1 MTIKAMPATDFDP
14 SKHPGC
20 AVIVLDEAGKDLF
33 NRVLK
38 RAAPLRTDDPKG
50 FNAALSDVSG
60 PLITASHL
68 MGWRWPQ

>member
-1 MTIKAMPATDFDP
+1 MTIKAMPVSDFNP
-14 SKHPGC
+14 AEHQGR

-38 RAAPLRTDDPKG
+38 RCTPLRTDDPKG

-60 PLITASHL
+60 SLIAASHQ